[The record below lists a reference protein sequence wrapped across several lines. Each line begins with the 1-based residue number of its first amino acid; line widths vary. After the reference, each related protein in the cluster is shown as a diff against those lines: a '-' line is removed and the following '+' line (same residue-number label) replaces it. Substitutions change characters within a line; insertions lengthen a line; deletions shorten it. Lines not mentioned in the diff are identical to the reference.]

1 MSSEF
6 PRNVEISNRMNQN
19 RLKTDLG
26 IIGAE
31 VVKTA
36 KIWLS
41 YPILLFFWA
50 IFPLLWVIPYVFQ
63 GKALVGSMSSA
74 PFAQLTG
81 TTNYMAFVLI
91 GAMVSTYIFSGLWGV
106 GNSLREETYWGT
118 LEYIIASPTSLL
130 VVLIGK
136 TLAEFLYATV
146 MVTFQATLATIFF
159 GIDLTFGKL
168 FPLMM
173 IIVLLLIGFYGFAI
187 AFAGFTLLIKEAHG
201 WVHTLEW
208 VFYLFSPIRY
218 PVEVNV
224 ITKTLS
230 AFVPLTYALVAIR
243 AIVLMNKNVINLW
256 QTLLILLAM
265 DFILIVG
272 GYILFNRLEYRTKK
286 AGTIAQY

>member
-1 MSSEF
+1 M
-6 PRNVEISNRMNQN
+6 RWN
-19 RLKTDLG
+19 RLKADLA

-31 VVKTA
+31 IRKTA
-36 KIWLS
+36 KIWFA
-41 YPILLFFWA
+41 YKILMFFWA
-50 IFPLLWVIPYVFQ
+50 IFPLIWVIPYLFQ
-63 GKALVGSMSSA
+63 GKALVGGMSSA

-81 TTNYMAFVLI
+81 TENYMAFVLI

-146 MVTFQATLATIFF
+146 MVIFQATLATFFF
-159 GIDLTFGKL
+159 GIDITFGKI

-173 IIVLLLIGFYGFAI
+173 IIVLLVIGFYGFAI
-187 AFAGFTLLIKEAHG
+187 AFAGFTLLIKEVHG

-208 VFYLFSPIRY
+208 VFFLFSPIRY
-218 PVEVNV
+218 PVEVNA
-224 ITKTLS
+224 ITKLVS

-243 AIVLMNKNVINLW
+243 AIILLNKSVINLW
-256 QTLLILLAM
+256 QILLILGVM
-265 DFILIVG
+265 DIILIAG

-286 AGTIAQY
+286 AGTISQY